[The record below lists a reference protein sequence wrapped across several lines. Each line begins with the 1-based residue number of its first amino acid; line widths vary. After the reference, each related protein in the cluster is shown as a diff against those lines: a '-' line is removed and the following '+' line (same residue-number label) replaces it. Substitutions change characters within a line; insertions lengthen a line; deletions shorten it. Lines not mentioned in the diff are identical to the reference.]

1 MAEDRNKVIEQ
12 LMEEELKRLSNSK
25 QIQEK

>member
-12 LMEEELKRLSNSK
+12 LMEKELERLSNSK
-25 QIQEK
+25 QIEEK